1 MKKLVLLSLVLFV
14 GLAFGAYAQDDEGAQ
29 AQPPQQDPDQALLGG
44 MDFQRFGGYFNFQ
57 DPEPATS
64 FSVDIT
70 AERLSGT
77 KLANVQVSFK
87 IIEGQ
92 FFARIDYLSPE
103 ELKDDVFVITPEGI
117 FFWNPDLDEPIVV
130 PGTFEVFGDATVSE
144 VVGIQFAGQYAI
156 TGREEITLENG
167 NAGLSVDLEGTNENV
182 AFPFATVVAELLG
195 EGEEASYRPLTLE
208 LFGLD
213 RTDPFHFNTFE
224 EYADLEGRPYFKRQL
239 LDNLITVENKTLL
252 DVSDIKH
259 DPLDDS
265 AFDPTQ
271 LGLDN

>member
-1 MKKLVLLSLVLFV
+1 MKKLALLSLVLFV
-14 GLAFGAYAQDDEGAQ
+14 GFAFGALAQDEGQ
-29 AQPPQQDPDQALLGG
+29 EQPQEQDPDQALLGG
-44 MDFQRFGGYFNFQ
+44 MDFQRFGGYFNFE

-70 AERLSGT
+70 AERIDGT

-87 IIEGQ
+87 IIGQ
-92 FFARIDYLSPE
+92 DFYARIDYLSPE
-103 ELKDDVFVITPEGI
+103 ELKDDVFIITPEGI

-144 VVGIQFAGQYAI
+144 VIGIQFSGQYKI
-156 TGREEITLENG
+156 TDREEITLANG
-167 NAGLSVDLEGTNENV
+167 NPALSLDLEGTNENV
-182 AFPFATVVAELLG
+182 AFPFATVVAEQLG
-195 EGEEASYRPLTLE
+195 EGEEVAYRPVTLE

-239 LDNLITVENKTLL
+239 LDNLITVENQTLL

-259 DPLDDS
+259 DPLDDA

-271 LGLDN
+271 LGQDD